1 MFLSSACGRVLLRV
15 PLRFADGGPRTR
27 RGHQR
32 RASGMTTYIMV
43 GVYES
48 ASLPLLLRVCQ
59 KDGDTVPAN
68 DRAPAHWVATVDGR
82 LWAGTSSCEGSEGD
96 GSRRRDR

>member
-1 MFLSSACGRVLLRV
+1 
-15 PLRFADGGPRTR
+15 
-27 RGHQR
+27 
-32 RASGMTTYIMV
+32 MTTYIMV

-59 KDGDTVPAN
+59 KDGDTVPVN
-68 DRAPAHWVATVDGR
+68 DRAPAHWVAR

-96 GSRRRDR
+96 GSRRGDR